1 MTRAEIIEHIIRDI
15 EFLGYRTM
23 ILPVDRPYTNGK
35 RNVVIYP
42 KYSTAFEMAHE
53 MIHAKYGDTDRK
65 TLCDTTSFYEK
76 EQIRKQLFIYGNY
89 LNLKVEILTTFL
101 YSLILQVVLMINLF
115 LLFIKCMKNSMQF
128 KEK

>member
-1 MTRAEIIEHIIRDI
+1 MTKAEIIEHIIRDI

-23 ILPVDRPYTNGK
+23 MLPVDRPYTNGK

-53 MIHAKYGDTDRK
+53 MIHAKYDDTDRK

-76 EQIRKQLFIYGNY
+76 RANKEAIIYLWELFESEGGNFNYFSLFIDITGCPYDKSFSIVHKMY
-89 LNLKVEILTTFL
+89 EEQYAV
-101 YSLILQVVLMINLF
+101 
-115 LLFIKCMKNSMQF
+115 
-128 KEK
+128 

>member
-1 MTRAEIIEHIIRDI
+1 MTKAEIIEHIIRDI

-23 ILPVDRPYTNGK
+23 MLPVDRPYTNGK

-65 TLCDTTSFYEK
+65 TLCDTTSPYEK
-76 EQIRKQLFIYGNY
+76 RANKEAIIYLWELFESEGGNFNYFSLFI
-89 LNLKVEILTTFL
+89 EITGCP
-101 YSLILQVVLMINLF
+101 YDKSYYIVHKIYEEQYAI
-115 LLFIKCMKNSMQF
+115 
-128 KEK
+128 

>member
-1 MTRAEIIEHIIRDI
+1 MTKAEIIEHIIRDI

-23 ILPVDRPYTNGK
+23 MLPVDRPYTNGK

-76 EQIRKQLFIYGNY
+76 RANKEAIIYLWKLFESEGGNFNYFSLFIDITGCPYDKSFSIVHKMY
-89 LNLKVEILTTFL
+89 EEQYAV
-101 YSLILQVVLMINLF
+101 
-115 LLFIKCMKNSMQF
+115 
-128 KEK
+128 